1 MFNSRPLVL
10 PKDLLMNHPFVTAG
24 QQQGDAA
31 RRAARP
37 TARAIWQYAS
47 LCFLTLL
54 SCCALSVGTGC
65 HAAPVAFRPDQL
77 DTDSKRRLFAA
88 DYWRRFGLPTDLR
101 LESTRA
107 VVSEFIVEFV
117 TEKRESG
124 GMISKRQ
131 SVVNVPTSLV
141 GAGLEASGINRK
153 VIEYGPSLP
162 QSLPDE
168 MYDVFVTV
176 LRERGCV
183 VIAPEAVI
191 SSKTYEQIASRDTD
205 GTPFLQR
212 LNPIASDT
220 GRVMKAVFRPA
231 KGLKV
236 LAADDLAAVER
247 AEMVLVTELEADISI
262 RARFRLG
269 VFDGRASFDRGSIV
283 LITGPRLAGSLAST
297 RSLLSE
303 EEVVAAREFI
313 PVKGGVSK
321 VDAQR
326 YRATVLELF
335 PLFVSMGLDK
345 PLGDDL
351 PRE

>member
-1 MFNSRPLVL
+1 MDHAFVL
-10 PKDLLMNHPFVTAG
+10 AG
-24 QQQGDAA
+24 QQQRDAT
-31 RRAARP
+31 RRAAQRP
-37 TARAIWQYAS
+37 TQAAWQCAP
-47 LCFLTLL
+47 LCLLTLL
-54 SCCALSVGTGC
+54 SCCALFVGSGC
-65 HAAPVAFRPDQL
+65 HTAPVAFRSDQL
-77 DTDSKRRLFAA
+77 DTESKRRQLAA
-88 DYWRRFGLPTDLR
+88 DYWRRFGLPTDLQ
-101 LESTRA
+101 LEGARV

-124 GMISKRQ
+124 GLISKRQ
-131 SVVNVPTSLV
+131 SIVNVPTTLV

-153 VIEYGPSLP
+153 VIEYGTSLP

-168 MYDVFVTV
+168 MYDMFVTV
-176 LRERGCV
+176 LRERGCA
-183 VIAPEAVI
+183 VIAPEVVV
-191 SSKTYEQIASRDTD
+191 SSETYEQIASRDTD

-236 LAADDLAAVER
+236 LAADDLAAVEQ
-247 AEMVLVTELEADISI
+247 AEMALVTELEADISI

-269 VFDGRASFDRGSIV
+269 VFDGRASFDRGAMV

-313 PVKGGVSK
+313 PVKGDVSK

-335 PLFVSMGLDK
+335 PFFVSMGLDK
-345 PLGDDL
+345 PVGDDL
-351 PRE
+351 PRK